1 MNAAPARWETHR
13 NSVERA
19 LREALDGSRAENRV
33 VEAMRYSL
41 TAGGK
46 RIRPILLLLAH
57 EAAGGRSEAAA
68 QAAAALEMIHTYSL
82 IHDDLPCMDDDDLRR
97 GRPTCHVAFGEATAL
112 LAGDALLTHAFGLLA
127 EASGIEPTVRCP
139 MIATHAGAIGYEG
152 MIGGQMLDLD
162 AEKKNGLSILELQT
176 IHERKTGAFLEAAP
190 ALGAMAAGASDE
202 TTAAFREYGRKIG
215 LAFQIAD
222 DLLDVTGTAE
232 EAGKRVGKDAARG
245 KATYPGLL
253 GIDRSRS
260 RARELVEEAV
270 RALPC
275 DTPGGDLAV
284 LARYIVERIH

>member
-1 MNAAPARWETHR
+1 MNAAPARWDAHR
-13 NSVERA
+13 KSVERA
-19 LREALDGSRAENRV
+19 LREALDGSGADNRV
-33 VEAMRYSL
+33 VQAMQYSL

-46 RIRPILLLLAH
+46 RVRPILLLLAH
-57 EAAGGRSEAAA
+57 EAAGGRADGAA

-97 GRPTCHVAFGEATAL
+97 GRATCHVAFGEAAAL
-112 LAGDALLTHAFGLLA
+112 LAGDALLTHAFALLA
-127 EASGIEPTVRCP
+127 EAPGVDPAVRCR
-139 MIATHAGAIGYEG
+139 MIATLVGAIGYDG

-162 AEKKNGLSILELQT
+162 AEQKDGLSIAELQT

-190 ALGAMAAGASDE
+190 ALGAMAAGATDE
-202 TTAAFREYGRKIG
+202 VVAGFREYGRKIG

-232 EAGKRVGKDAARG
+232 DAGKRVGKDAARG

-253 GIDRSRS
+253 GIDQS
-260 RARELVEEAV
+260 RARAQELVEDAI

-275 DTPGGDLAV
+275 DTADGDLAV